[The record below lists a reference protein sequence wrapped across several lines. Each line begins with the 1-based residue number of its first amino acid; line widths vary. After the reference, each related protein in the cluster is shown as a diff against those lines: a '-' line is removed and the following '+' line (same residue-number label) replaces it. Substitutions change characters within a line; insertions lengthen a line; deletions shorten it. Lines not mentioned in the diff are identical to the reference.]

1 VRHGATE
8 EQIETL
14 LDYETGPFSD
24 GEKAALELARRLTLA
39 PRTVDD
45 ELMARLRA
53 HYDDGEIVEIAAMAG
68 VFNYL
73 NRIAESF
80 DIEPT
85 KPGEGM
91 E

>member
-1 VRHGATE
+1 M
-8 EQIETL
+8 
-14 LDYETGPFSD
+14 LDYESGPFGD
-24 GEKAALELARRLTLA
+24 AEKVALELAKRLTIA

-53 HYDDGEIVEIAAMAG
+53 HWNDGEIVEIAAMAG
-68 VFNYL
+68 MFNYL

-85 KPGEGM
+85 KPGEGL
-91 E
+91 